1 MKNRPDLMQYS
12 DPMRAALF
20 PGGKFYLIPRNNATL
35 EVITSTSMGW
45 EHVSIVVIQN
55 DRDTRQPTYEEM
67 VFVKG
72 LFWDNDEISLEIHPK
87 KSEYVNVN
95 PDCLHL
101 WKRIGE
107 DYTEMSKIVKDFI
120 KTFPQNDDSALHVTH
135 LVLNNQSYC
144 IVAGPKRWPTWN
156 ELCDIK
162 NQYFESEEAAV
173 QYHFDKA
180 TDLNSKFIVVIAS
193 FQSSRPSVFQV

>member
-1 MKNRPDLMQYS
+1 
-12 DPMRAALF
+12 
-20 PGGKFYLIPRNNATL
+20 
-35 EVITSTSMGW
+35 MGW

-67 VFVKG
+67 VLIKG
-72 LFWDNDEISLEIHPK
+72 LFWGDDEICIEVHPK

-101 WKRIGE
+101 WKQVGE

-120 KTFPQNDDSALHVTH
+120 NTFPKASDSTLQVTH
-135 LVLNNQSYC
+135 LVLNSQSYC
-144 IVAGPKRWPTWN
+144 IVAGPNRWPSWS

-173 QYHFDKA
+173 QYHFNKA

-193 FQSSRPSVFQV
+193 AQSRLPSVFQV